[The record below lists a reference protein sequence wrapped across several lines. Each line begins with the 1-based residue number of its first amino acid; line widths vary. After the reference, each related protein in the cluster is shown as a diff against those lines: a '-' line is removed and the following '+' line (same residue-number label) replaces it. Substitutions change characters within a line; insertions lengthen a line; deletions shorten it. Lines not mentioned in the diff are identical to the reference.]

1 MFEDGDYLDRW
12 VFQANQVRKRL
23 ALLIRPFPADDSY
36 EYANILCELHFA
48 TLASKLPTNNLHVLV
63 ESFAV
68 VSGAPDGSSQVLV
81 MEAVDATLSE
91 IIAYRRKV
99 KLDWGVKEFEKLVRD
114 LVEGLSALHQAN
126 IAHNDLRPAN
136 IYFSSKKNCYVIGS
150 YANCSRVV
158 PAAGPS
164 AVKVDSQFN
173 AADFSQNSQEDAFK
187 DDVYS
192 LGVTLLSAFYLTQ
205 PLDRKLFIQQNKNFS
220 SRYEILK
227 AIETM
232 VSPPDHR
239 ANIAEVKSKLQ
250 PIDFNYPNMKDLLES
265 MYDSTHATAKD
276 VSSAK
281 LARSWAYQRMGKW
294 DEWKQEY

>member
-1 MFEDGDYLDRW
+1 
-12 VFQANQVRKRL
+12 V
-23 ALLIRPFPADDSY
+23 
-36 EYANILCELHFA
+36 
-48 TLASKLPTNNLHVLV
+48 T
-63 ESFAV
+63 
-68 VSGAPDGSSQVLV
+68 
-81 MEAVDATLSE
+81 
-91 IIAYRRKV
+91 
-99 KLDWGVKEFEKLVRD
+99 
-114 LVEGLSALHQAN
+114 
-126 IAHNDLRPAN
+126 
-136 IYFSSKKNCYVIGS
+136 
-150 YANCSRVV
+150 
-158 PAAGPS
+158 GPS

-173 AADFSQNSQEDAFK
+173 AADFSQNSQDDALK
-187 DDVYS
+187 DDVYA

-239 ANIAEVKSKLQ
+239 ANIGEVKSKLQ

-281 LARSWAYQRMGKW
+281 LARSWVYQRLGKW
-294 DEWKQEY
+294 NESKQEYESNFEQMSGGMEASEQAHSLTNLAMIEKLRGEYQSN